1 MDSAAF
7 LTGLTCR
14 YYGDLT
20 VDDTPGGVG
29 FDPDKLSLDG
39 LPPKLVV
46 VNVEGGDFRYREN
59 GGDPAAN
66 SGVLRV
72 NGDEFLVPGP
82 EGARNFRAIRTGIQN
97 STLRYHVYF

>member
-1 MDSAAF
+1 MDAALF

-29 FDPDKLSLDG
+29 FDANKLDWNG
-39 LPPKLVV
+39 LPPKLVT

-59 GGDPAAN
+59 GGSPTAD
-66 SGVLRV
+66 SGVLRMD
-72 NGDEFLVPGP
+72 GDEFIVPGP
-82 EGARNFRAIRTGIQN
+82 DGAKNFRAIRTGAVDA
-97 STLRYHVYF
+97 TLRYQVYF